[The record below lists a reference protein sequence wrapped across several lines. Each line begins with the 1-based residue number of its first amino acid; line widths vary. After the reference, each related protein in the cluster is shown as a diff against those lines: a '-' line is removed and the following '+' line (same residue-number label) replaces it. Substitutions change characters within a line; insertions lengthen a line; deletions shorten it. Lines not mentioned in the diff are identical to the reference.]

1 MNTFLHKLWD
11 ETLAGP
17 TPDTGLGKLRKYD
30 SLSAAESPPVKISKD
45 IPVTRSIT
53 ILRSNSDF
61 RSNSD
66 DRSRRMI
73 DLLAGES
80 SPRTPSTRELFS
92 FRIDWIHRL
101 IGYICIQRFL
111 YIAHGSYMRNMC
123 NLFGHWTCL

>member
-1 MNTFLHKLWD
+1 MDTFLHKLWD

-30 SLSAAESPPVKISKD
+30 SLSVAESPPVKISKD

-53 ILRSNSDF
+53 ILRSNSD
-61 RSNSD
+61 

-80 SPRTPSTRELFS
+80 SPRTPSTPGTPEG
-92 FRIDWIHRL
+92 HPKRL
-101 IGYICIQRFL
+101 AWRKSSAVSMEQDG
-111 YIAHGSYMRNMC
+111 
-123 NLFGHWTCL
+123 

>member
-66 DRSRRMI
+66 YRSRRMI

-80 SPRTPSTRELFS
+80 SPQTPPTPGTPEGNPK
-92 FRIDWIHRL
+92 RL
-101 IGYICIQRFL
+101 AWRKSSAVSLEQDG
-111 YIAHGSYMRNMC
+111 
-123 NLFGHWTCL
+123 